1 MGEADFPGAH
11 AAMHQSLIQITPGGL
26 GVQSAWFVVG
36 LPASFASGDRPY
48 QAVGWKLFNQ
58 SVSILLLLL
67 FSPLMVVIAACIWRV
82 DGGPLIFAHYR
93 VGMGGKVFP
102 CLKFRSMVRN
112 SEQVLQDLLC
122 TDPAAR
128 EEWMR
133 EQKLS
138 NDPRITPIGR
148 ILRKLSLDEL
158 PQLFN
163 VLRGE
168 MNLVGPRPIMLCELP
183 RYGQARWHYLSVKP
197 GMTGLWQVSGRN
209 STSYEERVALDRYY
223 VEKRTGWLDI
233 RILFKTLGVVLSG
246 HGAQ

>member
-1 MGEADFPGAH
+1 MIH
-11 AAMHQSLIQITPGGL
+11 ITPGGL
-26 GVQSAWFVVG
+26 GVHTASFVAG
-36 LPASFASGDRPY
+36 LPVAFGPRDEPY
-48 QAVGWKLFNQ
+48 RAVAWKVFNQ
-58 SVSILLLLL
+58 VVAALLLLL
-67 FSPLMVVIAACIWRV
+67 FSPLMAVIAICIWRV
-82 DGGPLIFAHYR
+82 DGAPIVFAHYR

-112 SEQVLQDLLC
+112 SEQVLQELLRS
-122 TDPAAR
+122 DPAAR
-128 EEWMR
+128 DEWIR

-183 RYGQARWHYLSVKP
+183 RYGQVRWHYLSVKP

-209 STSYEERVALDRYY
+209 STSYEERVELDRNY
-223 VEKRTGWLDI
+223 VEKRSEWLDI
-233 RILFKTLGVVLSG
+233 CILFRTLGVVISG